1 VHLLRLAA
9 VFLRV
14 GVLNELQYR
23 VNFFLQ
29 VFESLVA
36 LGTGLVGLALVFAHT
51 DDLAGWSRAE
61 LLVVMGVHILMGG
74 VILAIIL
81 LAVLL
86 VGILFAVNNQQ
97 SMPLNLI
104 WVELPAASLSVW
116 LLGALACGVLLG
128 MLAMSG
134 VYLRLRTLLTRAQR
148 HNQQQRKELD
158 RLRVQELK
166 ELP

>member
-1 VHLLRLAA
+1 MRWLK
-9 VFLRV
+9 
-14 GVLNELQYR
+14 
-23 VNFFLQ
+23 
-29 VFESLVA
+29 
-36 LGTGLVGLALVFAHT
+36 GL
-51 DDLAGWSRAE
+51 
-61 LLVVMGVHILMGG
+61 
-74 VILAIIL
+74 ILAIIL

-97 SMPLNLI
+97 TLPLNLI
-104 WVELPAASLSVW
+104 WIELPAASLSVW
-116 LLGALACGVLLG
+116 LLASLAMGVLMG

>member
-1 VHLLRLAA
+1 MRWLK
-9 VFLRV
+9 
-14 GVLNELQYR
+14 
-23 VNFFLQ
+23 
-29 VFESLVA
+29 
-36 LGTGLVGLALVFAHT
+36 GL
-51 DDLAGWSRAE
+51 
-61 LLVVMGVHILMGG
+61 
-74 VILAIIL
+74 ILAIIL

-86 VGILFAVNNQQ
+86 VGILFATNNREAL
-97 SMPLNLI
+97 PLNLI
-104 WVELPAASLSVW
+104 WIELPPASLSVW
-116 LLGALACGVLLG
+116 LLASLAVGVLLG

>member
-1 VHLLRLAA
+1 MRWLK
-9 VFLRV
+9 
-14 GVLNELQYR
+14 
-23 VNFFLQ
+23 
-29 VFESLVA
+29 
-36 LGTGLVGLALVFAHT
+36 GLI
-51 DDLAGWSRAE
+51 
-61 LLVVMGVHILMGG
+61 M
-74 VILAIIL
+74 AIIL

-97 SMPLNLI
+97 ALPLNLI
-104 WVELPAASLSVW
+104 WIELPAASLSVW
-116 LLGALACGVLLG
+116 LLAALTLGVLLG